1 MANELYENSKARKA
15 QLEAE
20 LTAASKRA
28 DEIRNNMGGTVS
40 MGPVGGLTP
49 DHIKNHPDYRAARAD
64 ADRAFKSVQ
73 NHNQQHLKN
82 FSKEYKAERMA
93 KNAERTKTN
102 T

>member
-20 LTAASKRA
+20 YESASKRA
-28 DEIRNNMGGTVS
+28 NEIRNSMGGTVS

-49 DHIKNHPDYRAARAD
+49 DHIKNHPDYRSAKSD
-64 ADRAFKSVQ
+64 ADRAFKNVQ

-93 KNAERTKTN
+93 RNADRTKTN